1 MQRKK
6 LVLLAGIVIALLGA
20 GGLVWALAGGDDGPG
35 ARTGDRGAAD
45 GTPGGASAG
54 SIGNPTGT
62 KAPAS
67 NQPGTDPTAAA
78 KSGFLLELGAIDP
91 ALAADADRAVPAV
104 AAVWPRDWS
113 RRVLVQAPA
122 TVRRMAALLGG
133 TADSYRGIAAVTTG
147 EAGGRADTPAERIVV
162 NPRAYGLLGKEG
174 RQIVMTH
181 EATHVATREH
191 TTGST
196 PMWLS
201 EGFADWMGY
210 RDTGRSPTR
219 VAPALTAAVRAGE
232 VPRRL
237 PADEDF
243 DFAGDGGRLSRSYE
257 SGWLACRMVAERWGE
272 MKLVELYLVA
282 GRSGR
287 DAADGGEAGDGG
299 DGAADGALDTA
310 LREVLG
316 IDARELTE
324 RWRAYVRQEL
334 GDG

>member
-1 MQRKK
+1 GERS
-6 LVLLAGIVIALLGA
+6 LVLGV
-20 GGLVWALAGGDDGPG
+20 
-35 ARTGDRGAAD
+35 DRPDAV
-45 GTPGGASAG
+45 
-54 SIGNPTGT
+54 
-62 KAPAS
+62 
-67 NQPGTDPTAAA
+67 
-78 KSGFLLELGAIDP
+78 LR

-122 TVRRMAALLGG
+122 SVRRMAALLGG
-133 TADSYRGIAAVTTG
+133 TADSYRGVAAVTTG

-162 NPRAYGLLGKEG
+162 NPRTYGLLGEEG

-201 EGFADWMGY
+201 EGFADWVGY
-210 RDTGRSPTR
+210 RDTGRPPTR
-219 VAPALTAAVRAGE
+219 VAPALTGAVRVGGT
-232 VPRRL
+232 PRRL

-243 DFAGDGGRLSRSYE
+243 DFTGDGGRLSRAYE
-257 SGWLACRMVAERWGE
+257 SGWLVCRMVAERWGE
-272 MKLVELYLVA
+272 AKLAELYLAA

-287 DAADGGEAGDGG
+287 DAADGGPSTGGG
-299 DGAADGALDTA
+299 DGTADGALDAA

-316 IDARELTE
+316 IDAREFTE

-334 GDG
+334 GG